1 MLAALLTIEQSS
13 LTGMEAIEILSD
25 QRLMFHRYR
34 FPLKHVAL
42 KGLRCFENEGTQEAN
57 NDCRHAQTFK
67 ERSIPFYSLR
77 MALFFVAYRFRA
89 GGLLTRRRSKI
100 LNEQIERLEKLWS
113 QSPQH

>member
-1 MLAALLTIEQSS
+1 
-13 LTGMEAIEILSD
+13 
-25 QRLMFHRYR
+25 
-34 FPLKHVAL
+34 
-42 KGLRCFENEGTQEAN
+42 
-57 NDCRHAQTFK
+57 
-67 ERSIPFYSLR
+67 